1 MRFVWAIFL
10 LAAIS
15 QAADN
20 GSSSHLA
27 VLDLGADAGVD
38 SAQIRTISDRLESE
52 LISTGSF
59 KILERRRIQEILTE
73 QGFQQTGACDAS
85 NCQVQMGQLLG
96 VDQLVTG
103 SVGRVGDVFTL
114 NTKLISVSTGE
125 IIRSEVVDVR
135 GNISDLLTQGCRSA
149 ARGLA
154 GKSDEKPVTNNSK
167 GSYWLIG
174 GTVAAVAVLG
184 GGAYWIW
191 GRDKSEKTVVVP
203 ATRSIE

>member
-1 MRFVWAIFL
+1 MRFVWALFL
-10 LAAIS
+10 LASIS
-15 QAADN
+15 QAAEN
-20 GSSSHLA
+20 SSISHLA

-154 GKSDEKPVTNNSK
+154 GKLGEKPVTTNSK
-167 GSYWLIG
+167 GAWLVG
-174 GTVAAVAVLG
+174 GAVAAVAVLG

-191 GRDKSEKTVVVP
+191 GRDESEKTVVVP